1 MTVEQR
7 NKWLTE
13 NERFVHKVCQPYRY
27 RYDYEDVIQEAF
39 VGAIA
44 ALDRV
49 DDDTDEKL
57 IRAYVSSY
65 IDGYVR
71 NNVIKRACAVNI
83 PRYAYDQGVRL
94 AAISIEWEYDSEE
107 SYESLYLPYEEHG
120 YEEVDLMN
128 DFMSAISALPEKI
141 QKTAL
146 MLADGYERKD
156 VAEVDGCSRQNIN
169 LRVKQIQEAC
179 KPLYA

>member
-13 NERFVHKVCQPYRY
+13 NERFVHKVCQQYRY
-27 RYDYEDVIQEAF
+27 RYDYDDVIQEAF

-49 DDDTDEKL
+49 DESRGEKSV
-57 IRAYVSSY
+57 RQFVAQY
-65 IDGYVR
+65 IEGYVR
-71 NNVIKRACAVNI
+71 NNVIKKSCAVNI
-83 PRYAYDQGVRL
+83 PRYAWDNGVRL

-128 DFMSAISALPEKI
+128 DFMSAISTLPEKI

-169 LRVKQIQEAC
+169 LRVKAIQKAC
-179 KPLYA
+179 KQLYA